1 MTSPNPSAEASSA
14 SATAT
19 AKQPLRRARY
29 RTRNQRTHAVVGALL
44 NAQTDFL
51 NLGDATGMTLRDLAK
66 WSTDDD
72 NLHVLR
78 GLVRLAD
85 LRTQLLIS
93 RFRAAAAYRLL
104 AFASSDTASETARKA
119 CHDLLTTNM
128 NAALAV
134 DERTATDAPAPPI
147 AISEEA
153 VRLALE
159 ELERQDALHHDDANE
174 VDEAELVSRGSE
186 PGDDR

>member
-1 MTSPNPSAEASSA
+1 MTTKTASP
-14 SATAT
+14 AT
-19 AKQPLRRARY
+19 PPRRTRY
-29 RTRNQRTHAVVGALL
+29 RTKNQRTHAVVGALL
-44 NAQTDFL
+44 NSQTDFL
-51 NLGDATGMTLRDLAK
+51 SLGEATGMTLRDLAK
-66 WSTDDD
+66 WSTEDD

-104 AFASSDTASETARKA
+104 AFASSDNASETARKA

-128 NAALAV
+128 HAAMHQDS
-134 DERTATDAPAPPI
+134 DERTAAMPPVE
-147 AISEEA
+147 ISEET

-159 ELERQDALHHDDANE
+159 ELERQESGDRPSDR
-174 VDEAELVSRGSE
+174 EAAGQ
-186 PGDDR
+186 

>member
-1 MTSPNPSAEASSA
+1 MTAADRSNPS
-14 SATAT
+14 
-19 AKQPLRRARY
+19 KKRY
-29 RTRNQRTHAVVGALL
+29 RTKNQRTHAVVGALL
-44 NAQTDFL
+44 NSQTDFI
-51 NLGDATGMTLRDLAK
+51 NLGEATGMSLRDLAK
-66 WSTDDD
+66 WSTQED

-104 AFASSDTASETARKA
+104 AFASSDKATETARKA

-128 NAALAV
+128 QEAMTEAV
-134 DERTATDAPAPPI
+134 AEARPLPPVE
-147 AISEEA
+147 ISEDA

-159 ELERQDALHHDDANE
+159 ELEKQEALDHDAAVGAGL
-174 VDEAELVSRGSE
+174 
-186 PGDDR
+186 GDHEEEGGA